1 MVTHDY
7 RIQLDGMVGNS
18 IKKTHYCW
26 ALLIFQH
33 FIDVN
38 TVSFFLLYPFIL
50 AVEILADITQNSRF
64 GEEDI
69 EKEKGIILREL
80 QVNFSFINIFGLYFI
95 AINL

>member
-1 MVTHDY
+1 
-7 RIQLDGMVGNS
+7 MVGNS

-33 FIDVN
+33 FIDFIDVN
-38 TVSFFLLYPFIL
+38 TVSFLLLYPFIL